1 MAGFNYWEDD
11 EFQRI
16 QSQAKWTPLNEEGPL
31 EYSDYWWDIA
41 CILVNEVYI
50 FRDYPLAISEWRAK
64 RYICSVLQSAAR
76 RHQRGFVLDLIR
88 AGTDYGRNKRTARR
102 MFRSFD
108 RDRSFYHVK
117 KWHRKRW
124 NLIEA
129 KIQHVI
135 VLIVDELRRVGGWNL
150 ANEFLDVP
158 PRVIEDSLWAIAKKL
173 PGPEDSDDEGEEGG
187 DYSDFEIDEG
197 DYLPAYDEEY

>member
-1 MAGFNYWEDD
+1 MAGFNYWEDE

-16 QSQAKWTPLNEEGPL
+16 QGETKWKGDDL
-31 EYSDYWWDIA
+31 EYSNYWWDIA
-41 CILVNEVYI
+41 SRMVDEVYI
-50 FRDYPLAISEWRAK
+50 IRDYPLAISEMRAK
-64 RYICSVLQSAAR
+64 HFIASIFRDAAR
-76 RHQRGFVLDLIR
+76 KHQRGFVLDLMR
-88 AGTDYGRNKRTARR
+88 AGTDYGRGRRAARR

-108 RDRSFYHVK
+108 GDRSFYHVK

-135 VLIVDELRRVGGWNL
+135 VDITEELRNVGGSCL

-158 PRVIEDSLWAIAKKL
+158 TRVIEDGMWAIARKL
-173 PGPEDSDDEGEEGG
+173 PGADDSDDDGDNEG
-187 DYSDFEIDEG
+187 YSDFDIDEG

>member
-1 MAGFNYWEDD
+1 MAGFNYWEDED
-11 EFQRI
+11 FQRI
-16 QSQAKWTPLNEEGPL
+16 QGETKWKRGEL
-31 EYSDYWWDIA
+31 EYSNYWWDIA
-41 CILVNEVYI
+41 SRMVDEVYI
-50 FRDYPLAISEWRAK
+50 IRDYPLAISEMRAK
-64 RYICSVLQSAAR
+64 HFIASIFRDAAR
-76 RHQRGFVLDLIR
+76 KHQRGFVLDLMR
-88 AGTDYGRNKRTARR
+88 AGTDYGRGRRAARR

-108 RDRSFYHVK
+108 SDRSFYHVK

-135 VLIVDELRRVGGWNL
+135 VDITEELRNVGGSCL

-158 PRVIEDSLWAIAKKL
+158 TRVIEDGMWAIARKL
-173 PGPEDSDDEGEEGG
+173 PGADDSDDDGDNEG
-187 DYSDFEIDEG
+187 YSDFDIDEG

>member
-1 MAGFNYWEDD
+1 MAGFNYWEDE

-16 QSQAKWTPLNEEGPL
+16 QSQAKWKPFDHQVPL
-31 EYSDYWWDIA
+31 EYSDYWWIIA
-41 CILVNEVYI
+41 CKVVDEVYI
-50 FRDYPLAISEWRAK
+50 YRDYPLAISEMRAK
-64 RYICSVLQSAAR
+64 RYIASVFKDAAKK
-76 RHQRGFVLDLIR
+76 HQRGFVLDLIR
-88 AGTDYGRNKRTARR
+88 AGTDYGRNKRAARR

-135 VLIVDELRRVGGWNL
+135 VVITEELRRVGGSCL

-158 PRVIEDSLWAIAKKL
+158 TRVIEDALWAIAKKL
-173 PGPEDSDDEGEEGG
+173 PGPEDSDDEDEAGG

>member
-16 QSQAKWTPLNEEGPL
+16 QSQAKWTPLNEDGPL

-64 RYICSVLQSAAR
+64 RYMCSVLQSAAR
-76 RHQRGFVLDLIR
+76 RHQRGFILDLIR
-88 AGTDYGRNKRTARR
+88 AGTDYGRNKRAARR

>member
-1 MAGFNYWEDD
+1 MAGFNYWED
-11 EFQRI
+11 EGF
-16 QSQAKWTPLNEEGPL
+16 QSQANWKSFEETYPL

-41 CILVNEVYI
+41 CRMVDEVYI
-50 FRDYPLAISEWRAK
+50 FRDYPLAISEMRAK
-64 RYICSVLQSAAR
+64 RYIANIFKNAAR
-76 RHQRGFVLDLIR
+76 KHQRGFVLDLIR
-88 AGTDYGRNKRTARR
+88 AGTDYGRGRRAARR

-135 VLIVDELRRVGGWNL
+135 VDITEELRRVGGSCL
-150 ANEFLDVP
+150 ANEFIDVP
-158 PRVIEDSLWAIAKKL
+158 TRVIEDAMWAIAKKL
-173 PGPEDSDDEGEEGG
+173 PGPDDSDDEGDDGE
-187 DYSDFEIDEG
+187 YSDFDIDEG
-197 DYLPAYDEEY
+197 DYLPAYDEDY